1 MIEITVSPWPWVLA
15 GLLVGYVL
23 GRWRRLTGEKRLRA
37 RVEARLEQLRARAEF
52 YCPTCD
58 AGFAPVPGSGSGR
71 SELTRCPLC
80 LSEELIRYGHAGAD
94 APVQSR

>member
-1 MIEITVSPWPWVLA
+1 MSEITLGPWLWALA

-23 GRWRRLTGEKRLRA
+23 GRWRRFIGETRLRA

-58 AGFAPVPGSGSGR
+58 AGFAPLPGAGR

-80 LSEELIRYGHAGAD
+80 LSAELVRYGGHGAGEPAGT
-94 APVQSR
+94 